1 MAAKSYETRLFIDG
15 EFVEAKNGGT
25 FENLNPATAEK
36 ICDVSAADASD
47 IDLAVKAAR
56 RCLYS
61 DDWGYKSTGAQRA
74 VVLRRLAEIVKE
86 RTPELMHLE
95 MLDHGKPKREAEAD
109 FDDVCTM
116 CEYYATLAEKQD
128 KDQDEQID
136 VGTEDFKTTIRHEP
150 IGVVGAITPW
160 NYPIL
165 MACWKVIPAI
175 SAGCTIVL
183 KPSELAPMT
192 CILLGQMCYDAGLPA
207 GGLNVVPGLG
217 ATAGAALSAH
227 DMVDKLSFTGS
238 VPTSQRIMAA
248 AAAGPRA
255 LSLELGG
262 KSPLIAFEDSNMDSL
277 LDWILV
283 GFALGTGQV
292 CSATSRVL
300 VHSSMKQRVLDG
312 LVERMAKI
320 SIGDSLQ
327 EPNLSHSGATMG
339 PVISKVQHDK
349 IWNFIDEAKAAGIKC
364 HYGGDKALVK
374 HLGPGYFVPPTVFTD
389 VPQDAA
395 IWTTEIFGP
404 VVCINTF
411 ETEEEAVNIAND
423 SDYGL
428 AGAVFSSDAA
438 RCTRVARALRV
449 GTVWT
454 NCSQPAFCQ
463 APWGGVKKS
472 GFGRELG
479 RWGIEEFTSIKQIS
493 ACAPEFSWA
502 LF

>member
-136 VGTEDFKTTIRHEP
+136 P

-207 GGLNVVPGLG
+207 
-217 ATAGAALSAH
+217 AALSAH

-262 KSPLIAFEDSNMDSL
+262 KSPLIAFDDSNMDSL

-327 EPNLSHSGATMG
+327 EPNLSHS
-339 PVISKVQHDK
+339 
-349 IWNFIDEAKAAGIKC
+349 AKAAGIKC

-389 VPQDAA
+389 VPRDAA